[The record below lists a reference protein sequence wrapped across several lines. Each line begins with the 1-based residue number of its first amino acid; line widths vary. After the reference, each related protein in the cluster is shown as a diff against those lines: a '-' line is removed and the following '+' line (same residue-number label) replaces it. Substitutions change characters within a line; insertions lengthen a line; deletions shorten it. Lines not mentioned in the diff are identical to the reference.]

1 MGVRQDIG
9 PLACFT
15 TSIVVNA
22 LPKTRS
28 GKILR
33 GCIKKMLNGLEYGIP
48 ATIQDETVLPKI
60 MVNMIDCGYGK
71 KKQIEFEEHKLDI
84 DGGKHEIAFERQ
96 GSQDWPVQK
105 KSM

>member
-1 MGVRQDIG
+1 MQKQLIQIVRRDIG

-15 TSIVVNA
+15 TSIIVDS

-48 ATIQDETVLPKI
+48 ATIQDESVLPKI
-60 MVNMIDCGYGK
+60 MIKMIEYGYGK

-84 DGGKHEIAFERQ
+84 DESKH
-96 GSQDWPVQK
+96 DLK
-105 KSM
+105 